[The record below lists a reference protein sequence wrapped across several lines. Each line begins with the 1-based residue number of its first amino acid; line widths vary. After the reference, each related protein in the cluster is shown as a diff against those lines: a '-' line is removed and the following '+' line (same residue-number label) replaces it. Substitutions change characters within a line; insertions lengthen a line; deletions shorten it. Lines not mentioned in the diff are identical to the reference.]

1 VDVAQGS
8 PEIDSIYL
16 SIYID
21 LSISISISI
30 YLNSM
35 YITWGD
41 GRNHHNLHLEDG
53 RRREQRGLVA
63 PGHTML
69 RNENKRIRV
78 KGALC
83 A

>member
-1 VDVAQGS
+1 
-8 PEIDSIYL
+8 
-16 SIYID
+16 
-21 LSISISISI
+21 
-30 YLNSM
+30 M